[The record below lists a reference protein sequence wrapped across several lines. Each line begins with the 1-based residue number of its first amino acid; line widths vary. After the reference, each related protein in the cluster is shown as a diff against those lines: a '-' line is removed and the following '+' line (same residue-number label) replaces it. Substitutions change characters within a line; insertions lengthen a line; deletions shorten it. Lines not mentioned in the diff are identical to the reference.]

1 MFSKQYKNTHPNKQ
15 IHFFQEKYFQA
26 VVTVNLT
33 GMLVLTTLF
42 IANLNALPRTPNLKL
57 MDVWLI
63 FTLLIP
69 FAEVLLHTAISSFQ
83 ERSARNTAKVGPR
96 AESGSA
102 TLGQEDEGCNNNR
115 ALRIILVAASVG
127 MPTVFAIFCMVF
139 FTYAALV
146 P

>member
-1 MFSKQYKNTHPNKQ
+1 M
-15 IHFFQEKYFQA
+15 
-26 VVTVNLT
+26 VTVNLT

-115 ALRIILVAASVG
+115 ALRIILVAARVG